1 MKKIITHSLL
11 FFLLLMILFSCQ
23 RELSF
28 ENGQQS
34 KGSLKADANGDCLP
48 MKIAGTYLTTVS
60 LGDTNYLEVT
70 VDVSSPGSYNISS
83 NTVNGFSFKGSGNFS
98 ATGITTIRLNGTG
111 KPATVG
117 INNFIVQFDSSKCE
131 IAVPVTSTNNPVAP
145 ATFTLE
151 GSPGN
156 CMNTVLSGSF
166 VKGIPLIDS
175 SNISISVKAGT
186 LGTYKISTDTI

>member
-70 VDVSSPGSYNISS
+70 VDVTSPGDYSIST

-98 ATGITTIRLNGTG
+98 AAGITTVKLNGQG
-111 KPATVG
+111 KPVTAG
-117 INNFIVQFDSSKCE
+117 INNFIVQFDSSRCG
-131 IAVPVTSTNNPVAP
+131 IVVPTS
-145 ATFTLE
+145 
-151 GSPGN
+151 
-156 CMNTVLSGSF
+156 
-166 VKGIPLIDS
+166 
-175 SNISISVKAGT
+175 
-186 LGTYKISTDTI
+186 STDKPITAAAFT